1 MSLYNYG
8 FNTPRLLSNPAYYH
22 KLISCNTFI
31 YISKIAANTN
41 RGWNTYK
48 FGNASIVISY
58 DKESRDADF
67 NNVHFTKGWNED
79 NAPLITYLKTYR
91 DSQQCIYKNRITD
104 LIQTLKAMKGR
115 INYTTLVRRVD
126 SAIIT
131 MMFNIDR
138 RDLAL
143 APKLTAMSRKSTNP
157 SGIGR
162 VTELIKEN
170 FSGYYPSR
178 LRIGLSTYTA
188 GLEVDKR
195 PKWLGSIECQKRIND
210 VEIPKTIVNLL
221 GEYQN
226 PLATLNEAFSFIEVE
241 TPHNG
246 N

>member
-22 KLISCNTFI
+22 KMISCNTFI
-31 YISKIAANTN
+31 YISKIAANSN

-48 FGNASIVISY
+48 FGSTAIVIGY
-58 DKESRDADF
+58 EKASRDADF
-67 NNVHFTKGWNED
+67 NNVHFAKGWNAD
-79 NAPLITYLKTYR
+79 NAPLITYLTTYR
-91 DSQQCIYKNRITD
+91 DSPACKYKDRISS
-104 LIQTLKAMKGR
+104 LIDTLQAMRGK

-126 SAIIT
+126 SAIVT
-131 MMFNIDR
+131 MLFNIDR

-143 APKLTAMSRKSTNP
+143 APTLSTMNRRSTNP

-188 GLEVDKR
+188 GLEVDER
-195 PKWLGSIECQKRIND
+195 PNWLGSIECQKRIND
-210 VEIPKTIVNLL
+210 VELPKTIVHLL
-221 GEYQN
+221 GEHDN
-226 PLATLNEAFSFIEVE
+226 PLETLNEAFSFIEVN